1 MNSNG
6 IFLTLQFLEVH
17 LNGRKYS
24 LKQSM
29 CYWTHLACINVLFS
43 FRVTGKKWTELVHI
57 VSVPVLNFIR
67 FGDSGLIYPAVTD
80 LRAINA
86 HTWTRKRNPCQLCP
100 RQAPSSQNSHSSQTV
115 RVSVHGKMRLHHDF
129 QMKMFP
135 KHHLQNKLWL
145 YRYLKEDN
153 PRPHFIN
160 YDRVRVLKE
169 ASRIQYLHLKIL
181 FKDHFLS
188 SQCWKTDFFFI
199 M

>member
-1 MNSNG
+1 MSSND

-24 LKQSM
+24 PKQSM
-29 CYWTHLACINVLFS
+29 YYWTHLACINVLFS
-43 FRVTGKKWTELVHI
+43 FRVTGKKWTELVPI
-57 VSVPVLNFIR
+57 VRVPVLNFIH
-67 FGDSGLIYPAVTD
+67 FGDYCLIYPAVTD

-86 HTWTRKRNPCQLCP
+86 HTWMRQWNPCQLCP
-100 RQAPSSQNSHSSQTV
+100 YQAQVSQNNHSSANFCLMV
-115 RVSVHGKMRLHHDF
+115 KWDF
-129 QMKMFP
+129 TLTFRGRCFQ
-135 KHHLQNKLWL
+135 HYLQNKMWL

-160 YDRVRVLKE
+160 YDRVHVLKE

-181 FKDHFLS
+181 FKEPFFIKPVLEN
-188 SQCWKTDFFFI
+188 WIFFFI